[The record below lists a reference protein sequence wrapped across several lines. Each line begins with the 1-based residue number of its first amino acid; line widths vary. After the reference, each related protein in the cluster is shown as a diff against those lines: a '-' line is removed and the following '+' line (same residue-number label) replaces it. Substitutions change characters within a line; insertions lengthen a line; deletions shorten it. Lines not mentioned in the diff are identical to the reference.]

1 MQRLKQRKKETESH
15 VLNICIYKW
24 ISVTCRPVEF
34 LFWCIPL
41 FTLDSSLYFSL
52 LFLFISTYWLV
63 CILFSFILGSEHYSD
78 QFQTVFDNLVLAVL
92 RVFSV
97 VLETIWYLLL
107 QLYWTFI
114 YWLLMLFIMSY
125 KVARF
130 HINYVSSC
138 WYYLDQY
145 LP

>member
-1 MQRLKQRKKETESH
+1 MQTSGVSILVHT
-15 VLNICIYKW
+15 IIYFGF
-24 ISVTCRPVEF
+24 VTIF
-34 LFWCIPL
+34 LIAIFVHIYL
-41 FTLDSSLYFSL
+41 SASLY
-52 LFLFISTYWLV
+52 Y

-78 QFQTVFDNLVLAVL
+78 QFQTVFENLVLAVL

-107 QLYWTFI
+107 ELYWTFI

-145 LP
+145 LPYDQS